1 MRRWSKEPRRISV
14 VEGRAAASLA
24 RALTIVSCFIYKN
37 ETTKGRFCQYLPEHF
52 FSNLVCKKPRW
63 ALPRATD
70 GGAGAMANA
79 AMEQGTAEDL
89 GGGEEGGGEF
99 GAGAVNRFIDSS
111 IRMKSQ
117 RGRHDPQQ
125 RNIVKSLHSNG
136 LRVSDRN

>member
-1 MRRWSKEPRRISV
+1 
-14 VEGRAAASLA
+14 
-24 RALTIVSCFIYKN
+24 
-37 ETTKGRFCQYLPEHF
+37 
-52 FSNLVCKKPRW
+52 
-63 ALPRATD
+63 
-70 GGAGAMANA
+70 MANA

-125 RNIVKSLHSNG
+125 RNTVKSLHSNG
-136 LRVSDRN
+136 LRVSRQKLASVLGQKFCTIAEPDCGARWPETAK